1 MAFTDDA
8 DFDMDDDLPDDYD
21 DAPPPEESN
30 NRTFLIIL
38 LVGVAAIVL
47 TLVCMIGYLVTQ
59 GRQSTSERQTQVAEI
74 DAQNTAVAQA
84 ISQTAIAQAWTSTPT
99 ITPLPATA
107 TNSPTPVLAVPTN
120 TATVQPVVTETVDP
134 RTATVEALLTL
145 SAGGTLPGPTPTG
158 LPDTGFMDNVGAVGL
173 IAGAL
178 VLLVVIILARRL
190 RTAG

>member
-8 DFDMDDDLPDDYD
+8 DFDMDDDLTGD
-21 DAPPPEESN
+21 DAPPPEESS

-59 GRQSTSERQTQVAEI
+59 GRQTTSERQTQVAEI
-74 DAQNTAVAQA
+74 NEQNTAVAQA

-107 TNSPTPVLAVPTN
+107 TSTPTPVLAVPTN
-120 TATVQPVVTETVDP
+120 TATTQLEVTATTDP

-158 LPDTGFMDNVGAVGL
+158 LPDTGFMDDVGAIGL

-190 RTAG
+190 RTVG